1 MSALKK
7 LTALIICIAMLCICL
22 VSCDEI
28 LGNNQGNNQNGDVE
42 LQSDNYVAS
51 IRIKYATND
60 DKMKAAIDA
69 MGTPDTT
76 LTVMGDEL
84 KLESEATLNSIS
96 VDNEYVYIGGV
107 LYHTNTVTVADK
119 GITSLK
125 KAEMDE
131 SKIDSL
137 ISKAG
142 AGATIDLG
150 DFITHEMTTSGDI
163 TTFTCTE
170 MDEESKASLTEIF
183 ASKFNGL
190 GAIVR
195 LESVSYILDVKNDR
209 NQSSTLSCDFVIDL
223 DGETYELTMHLYC
236 DYNYDAEVSIT
247 APDNADAYTDATVDE
262 ILG

>member
-1 MSALKK
+1 MSALNK
-7 LTALIICIAMLCICL
+7 LIALIVCVVMLCMCL

-28 LGNNQGNNQNGDVE
+28 LGNNQAGGQGGDVE
-42 LQSDNYVAS
+42 LQSDNYVAN

-76 LTVMGDEL
+76 LTVMGDNL
-84 KLESEATLNSIS
+84 KLESKATLNSIS
-96 VDNEYVYIGGV
+96 VDNEYVYVGGV
-107 LYHTNTVTVADK
+107 LYYANTLTVADK
-119 GITSLK
+119 SITSLK

-131 SKIDSL
+131 TQIDSV

-142 AGATIDLG
+142 TGATVDLG
-150 DFITHEMTTSGDI
+150 DFITHEMTTSGDV

-170 MDEESKASLTEIF
+170 MDEESKASLADIF
-183 ASKFNGL
+183 ASKFEGL

-195 LESVSYILDVKNDR
+195 LVDVTYILEVKNDR
-209 NQSSTLSCDFVIDL
+209 NQSSTLSCDFVIDME
-223 DGETYELTMHLYC
+223 GESYEITMHLYC
-236 DYNYDAEVSIT
+236 DYDYDAEISIT
-247 APDNADAYTDATVDE
+247 APDNVDAYTDATVDA